1 MKQRRWRGASVVTLA
16 LAACTPAQLP
26 SDPPSDYEFE
36 SPPPAPPQDGAVIAA
51 QLNPILLEVLALD
64 PVELFTSFEDQ
75 RTTLGEAPTDVE
87 PAEGES
93 NCPQYDMERL
103 ADEGIFAWDSQG
115 TCDPS
120 NNNARFQGSGESFSA
135 LNFPEDA
142 ADPDS
147 AFVNRFLSVGSTA
160 RIFENRTI
168 TDGTGPRFDIA
179 MGMNYTERVPTQGSA
194 DLRTDTDLDG
204 TVFWN
209 GTGSG
214 AVWLSQRYSI
224 DLEVSSEVQG
234 ANQKIFMRGIVS
246 GLQNPLIDAIIFN
259 DVEMALATFPDP
271 NDPLI
276 TLSTCDSE
284 PAGSFEVRDTN
295 GYWYRLSFQG
305 SRNFDD
311 AAGGNCNGSGDLL
324 IINDPINNPT
334 ETQTSQTVTPTF
346 TGLSDWGGRPWR

>member
-1 MKQRRWRGASVVTLA
+1 MKQRRWHGASAVVLMFA
-16 LAACTPAQLP
+16 GCNAAQLP
-26 SDPPSDYEFE
+26 SDPPSEYEFE
-36 SPPPAPPQDGAVIAA
+36 SPAAPPPQDAAVIAA
-51 QLNPILLEVLALD
+51 QLDPILLEVLSLD

-87 PAEGES
+87 PPEGES

-103 ADEGIFAWDSQG
+103 AADGVFAWDSRG

-135 LNFPEDA
+135 LNFLEDA
-142 ADPDS
+142 AEPDGT
-147 AFVNRFLSVGSTA
+147 FINRFLTVNSTA
-160 RIFENRTI
+160 RIFENRNI
-168 TDGTGPRFDIA
+168 TDGTAPRFDIS
-179 MGMNYTERVPTQGSA
+179 MGMNYTESVPTQGSA
-194 DLRTDTDLDG
+194 DLSTDADLDG
-204 TVFWN
+204 SVFWN

-214 AVWLSQRYSI
+214 AVWLSERYSI
-224 DLEVSSEVQG
+224 DLEVRSEVQG
-234 ANQKIFMRGIVS
+234 ANQQIFLRGIVS
-246 GLQNPLIDAIIFN
+246 GLQNSVIDAIIFN

-305 SRNFDD
+305 SRDFDD

-334 ETQTSQTVTPTF
+334 ETQTPQPITPTF